1 MLLMFSMDYYYVIDY
16 DYVVIMY
23 VYIFIPAGH
32 RDCRNTLT
40 ICQEDE
46 YMPSLSRNTSS
57 ALGQLLGAV
66 GAIGSVATKSML
78 MLDRLTDAGY
88 SHADTFA
95 LNTELRNRGSIEDA
109 VLDEEKRDLERT
121 IERLK
126 YEQQLKEF
134 YAAHPEIQQAKTKA
148 TEANT
153 NASRKTKQS
162 KAA

>member
-1 MLLMFSMDYYYVIDY
+1 
-16 DYVVIMY
+16 
-23 VYIFIPAGH
+23 
-32 RDCRNTLT
+32 
-40 ICQEDE
+40 
-46 YMPSLSRNTSS
+46 MPSLSRNTSS

-121 IERLK
+121 IERMRH
-126 YEQQLKEF
+126 EQQLRDF
-134 YAAHPEIQQAKTKA
+134 YEAHPELHEAMLKA
-148 TEANT
+148 TEAKANE
-153 NASRKTKQS
+153 SRKQKQS